1 MKCVRPSCTGNIV
14 NGKCDRCGA
23 FSMLPA
29 QPLPDVM
36 SVDEWKFFTELG
48 LLKPRSS
55 QLKSIDKAIDAYNK
69 AQSRAGADL
78 IKKLLDEWV
87 AGKGGYDS
95 AWMRARDGRNRL
107 GAIRVLHDQLSGRQV
122 RITRDDRLALA
133 FMEEQYKLY
142 VDNLFRGSMVDFAGK
157 TTVLGMVKS
166 AYSNAS
172 TAVSTSRSLAS
183 GAVQASYAEASSKAS
198 EQAGEIIKLVFGD
211 PKDPE
216 TLRQVQEHL
225 NTSVQS
231 LQSTLAVG
239 IKIAPKAAKVVKSC
253 YDVYSAISRRG
264 DGKAAER
271 AQSVRGKE
279 GEAALA
285 AVIEMMTREAKVQAT
300 ELAANTVQLGGA
312 IGDIFT
318 GGVTGAVTD
327 IATAVGRLIRD
338 MILLKLDLDEKAA
351 ANKYLLKLT
360 GEASV
365 TPVLTFEVFGE
376 APLLGAYLILAAD
389 DSFLFRDLFTKGLG
403 SVSFALHIEYLKR
416 KYNEPL
422 MKATQTCI
430 VNQRLR
436 VTAKPIPKVNVIVD
450 ELPSDLL
457 AIRDPGILDRMKMR
471 WEKKQVKFM
480 RRIAAAF

>member
-1 MKCVRPSCTGNIV
+1 
-14 NGKCDRCGA
+14 
-23 FSMLPA
+23 MLPA
-29 QPLPDVM
+29 QPLPDIM

-55 QLKSIDKAIDAYNK
+55 KLKAIDKAIEAYGK
-69 AQSRAGADL
+69 AKSKAGADL
-78 IKKLLDEWV
+78 IRKLLDEWV
-87 AGKGGYDS
+87 AEKGGYNS
-95 AWMRARDGRNRL
+95 AWMRESDGRNRL
-107 GAIRVLHDQLSGRQV
+107 GAITVLRDQLSGRQV
-122 RITRDDRLALA
+122 RMTRDDKLALA
-133 FMEEQYKLY
+133 YIEEQYKLY
-142 VDNLFRGSMVDFAGK
+142 VDNLFRGSLVDFAGK
-157 TTVLGMVKS
+157 TTVIGMAMS
-166 AYSNAS
+166 AFSHAYSATS
-172 TAVSTSRSLAS
+172 TAGRIATGTVQSSYAASSASAS
-183 GAVQASYAEASSKAS
+183 G
-198 EQAGEIIKLVFGD
+198 QAGEIIKLVFGN
-211 PKDPE
+211 PTDPE
-216 TLRQVQEHL
+216 TIARVQEHL
-225 NTSVQS
+225 HTSVQS

-253 YDVYSAISRRG
+253 YDVYSSLSRRC

-279 GEAALA
+279 GEAALN

-327 IATAVGRLIRD
+327 IAAAVARLIRD

-351 ANKYLLKLT
+351 ANKYLTKLT
-360 GEASV
+360 GNLSV
-365 TPVLTFEVFGE
+365 TPVMNFEVFGE

-389 DSFLFRDLFTKGLG
+389 DSFLFRDLFTKGIG
-403 SVSFALHIEYLKR
+403 TVGFMQHIEYLKR
-416 KYNEPL
+416 RYNEPL

-436 VTAKPIPKVNVIVD
+436 VTAKPIPKVHVIVD

-457 AIRDPGILDRMKMR
+457 AIRDPGILNRMKMR
-471 WEKKQVKFM
+471 WEKKQVKLM
-480 RRIAAAF
+480 RRIASAF